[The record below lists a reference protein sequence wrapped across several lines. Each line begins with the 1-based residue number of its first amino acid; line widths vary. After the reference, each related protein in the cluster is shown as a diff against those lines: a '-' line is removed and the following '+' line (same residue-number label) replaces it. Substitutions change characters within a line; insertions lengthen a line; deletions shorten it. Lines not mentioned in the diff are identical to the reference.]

1 MAEKSKISDKSD
13 PALQLQN
20 RLNQLR
26 KKKRWTLEQL
36 SAASDVSR
44 SMLSQIERGQANP
57 TLSVAIRIAQ
67 AFGISLDELVNESW
81 GSSTIDVIRADDPT
95 HLYRSDHECRIR
107 TLSPLNME
115 KDVEFY
121 ELQFVP
127 GASLTSAAHFEGTRE
142 LLTVEKG
149 TVKVTS
155 GQDACKLK
163 KGDSAHYRAD
173 VEHVIEN
180 VGKGEARGFLVVMY
194 SQ

>member
-1 MAEKSKISDKSD
+1 MPKKATKSADRD
-13 PALQLQN
+13 PDSPLLN
-20 RLNQLR
+20 RLSQLR
-26 KKKRWTLEQL
+26 KKKQWTLEQL

-67 AFGISLDELVNESW
+67 AFGISLDDLVKESW
-81 GSSTIDVIRADDPT
+81 DASSIDIIRADDPT
-95 HLYRSDHECRIR
+95 HLYRSDHQCRIR

-127 GASLTSAAHFEGTRE
+127 GASLVSAPHFEGTRE
-142 LLTVEKG
+142 LLTIEKG
-149 TVKVTS
+149 TVNVIS
-155 GQDACKLK
+155 GKDTCKLK

-173 VEHVIEN
+173 VEHTIEN
-180 VGKGEARGFLVVMY
+180 AGQGEARGFLVVMY
-194 SQ
+194 S